1 MKVLLII
8 FCSLTVGNLYSADPD
23 FRDKYECKSTCG
35 KADADGVEE
44 YICNSRESLKEAK
57 ECSRSLCPGNRKKF
71 KAYCVVWIDG
81 EKYETEEEISPIGG
95 DYEDEELEIENEF
108 DFENNDSTIF
118 GLEGI
123 IDEDE

>member
-1 MKVLLII
+1 MKQIFAI
-8 FCSLTVGNLYSADPD
+8 FCSLIMFNLYSFEPT
-23 FRDKYECKSTCG
+23 FRDNYECRSTCG
-35 KADADGVEE
+35 KAQADGVEE
-44 YICNSRESLKEAK
+44 YICTSEESLKEAK
-57 ECSRSLCPGNRKKF
+57 ECSRSLCPGKRKKF
-71 KAYCVVWIDG
+71 KAYCVVFIDG

-123 IDEDE
+123 IDEE